1 MQLAHGV
8 NVAFAFESVDNYA
21 PFVGVAAIVAAAVY
35 ANRVSVL
42 VEGEIVAGVCV
53 EFELVCSCAVASEK
67 YVRSGYRCALDA
79 VGIRHAAAVTEE
91 PGVEREHN
99 GDRESHMDKPVFPI
113 LFECLEAEIEHNIEN
128 HEYNSAQKHGCY
140 ARYKILLVGDLR
152 KIKINGDDSRA
163 CGNREHGGQQ
173 KV

>member
-8 NVAFAFESVDNYA
+8 NVAFAFESIDNYA

-113 LFECLEAEIEHNIEN
+113 LLSALKLRLSIISKTTNITALKSTVVMPVIRYCLSVICE
-128 HEYNSAQKHGCY
+128 K
-140 ARYKILLVGDLR
+140 
-152 KIKINGDDSRA
+152 
-163 CGNREHGGQQ
+163 
-173 KV
+173 